1 MLRIALKSLHW
12 ATNAV
17 LFLVGGFLVG
27 GVVAV
32 PSEMLVGMGGA
43 LAVFGVVGTLAGVA
57 FAIGVNSLAASLNRR
72 FTSAPRV
79 RVRRTRG
86 A

>member
-1 MLRIALKSLHW
+1 MLRIALKPLHW
-12 ATNAV
+12 IANAV

-43 LAVFGVVGTLAGVA
+43 LAVYAVVGTLAGVG
-57 FAIGVNSLAASLNRR
+57 FVLGVNSGVASLYRR
-72 FTSAPRV
+72 FTPAPRV

>member
-1 MLRIALKSLHW
+1 MSIVLKALRWGANVL
-12 ATNAV
+12 

-43 LAVFGVVGTLAGVA
+43 LAVYVVVGTLAGVA
-57 FAIGVNSLAASLNRR
+57 FAIGVNSGVASLYRR

-79 RVRRTRG
+79 RVRRTRR